1 MVNNGM
7 LVPITILMIVISSRS
22 METQSKKKVLL
33 LVAILATFQMLM
45 LSTSTVL
52 PAQASAIIFN
62 KSNFHDPLKIDN
74 KYFPLKPGTTT
85 IYNGTDEDGEPT
97 RDEFSV
103 TNDTK
108 VILGITTRV
117 VQDNAYVKGDLE
129 ESTDDWFAQDDDGNV
144 WYMGEFTT
152 ELPSKSHEGSWEA
165 GVKGAK
171 AGIIME
177 AQPKVGDKYMQEQ
190 AKGEAEDGATV
201 LSINEKVCVPY
212 GCFSD
217 VLKTE
222 DFNLLEPEILEN
234 KFYAPDIG
242 NIKTVLVKGGSAEET
257 LVQINGEEPQQQR
270 DNNLTSVE

>member
-1 MVNNGM
+1 
-7 LVPITILMIVISSRS
+7 
-22 METQSKKKVLL
+22 
-33 LVAILATFQMLM
+33 MLM
-45 LSTSTVL
+45 LSTLVTLRVQ
-52 PAQASAIIFN
+52 AQIVTFN

-74 KYFPLKPGTTT
+74 KYFPLKPGTTM

-108 VILGITTRV
+108 VILGITTRIV
-117 VQDNAYVKGDLE
+117 HDNAYVKGDLE

-152 ELPSKSHEGSWEA
+152 ELPSKSHKGSWEA

-177 AQPKVGDKYMQEQ
+177 AKPMVGDKYQQEV
-190 AKGEAEDGATV
+190 AKGEAEDAATV
-201 LSINEKVCVPY
+201 LSLNEKVCVPY
-212 GCFSD
+212 GCFSN

-222 DFNLLEPEILEN
+222 DFNLLELDLLEN
-234 KFYAPDIG
+234 KFYAPGIG
-242 NIKTVLVKGGSAEET
+242 NIKTVMVKGGSEVET
-257 LVQINGEEPQQQR
+257 LMQINGTGNNNTGMPSAAEKPQ
-270 DNNLTSVE
+270 

>member
-1 MVNNGM
+1 
-7 LVPITILMIVISSRS
+7 
-22 METQSKKKVLL
+22 MEIQSKKKVLP
-33 LVAILATFQMLM
+33 LVAILGIFLMLM
-45 LSTSTVL
+45 LSTSMAL
-52 PAQASAIIFN
+52 PAQASAITFN

-74 KYFPLKPGTTT
+74 KYFPLKPGATM

-117 VQDNAYVKGDLE
+117 VHDNAYVKSDLE
-129 ESTDDWFAQDDDGNV
+129 ETTDDWFAQDNDGNV

-152 ELPSKSHEGSWEA
+152 ELPSKSHKGSWEA

-177 AQPKVGDKYMQEQ
+177 AQPKVGDKYQQEV

-201 LSINEKVCVPY
+201 LSLNEKVCVPY
-212 GCFSD
+212 GCFSN

-222 DFNLLEPEILEN
+222 DFNLLELDLLEN
-234 KFYAPDIG
+234 KFYAPGIG
-242 NIKTVLVKGGSAEET
+242 NIKTVMVKGGSEVET
-257 LVQINGEEPQQQR
+257 LIQINGTGNNNTGLPSANEKPQ
-270 DNNLTSVE
+270 